1 MKKSFVLA
9 TSALALVTLLAACQN
24 GGASSSAASSSASS
38 KAASSN
44 VASSSSVSSS
54 SNVASSSS
62 VSTFTKKSLALYI
75 ATPAN
80 KEMVDF
86 YFPKDNAEIP
96 FIDTSTMLG
105 LLDQFKGYESP
116 EHAPIT
122 LKDSVLTLTLKD
134 GQEALL
140 DFGAKTISFPNAE
153 QFFARIGT
161 HTSLNSF
168 GKLTTDASGAPT
180 YLKEAK
186 DPYVVAG
193 HPMVAN
199 LGQNEIPMILENG
212 VGYIPL
218 ATFSDVFANGFSFQ
232 FYYNGINVFAAN
244 SRDPLQDL
252 YYEAPK
258 GARSQALADFTYHEF
273 CLNGDFNYALK
284 AKHGIT
290 TFDDFLTRTGRKEG
304 LRSTDPHVAD
314 ATLAYVLETDL
325 DDNHSAVGTPSF
337 YSGSDFD
344 LYDSK
349 YKGTSNTFWDQHHD
363 ALEAARKKAATPIT
377 AYQEFGTTAFVT
389 FDDFT
394 SCTGDYYTTF
404 PSEADAAKDTFALIE
419 YAHKKIKDD
428 GMTSVVLDLTCNRG
442 GAAVAAAYVSCWML
456 GGSATLHF
464 SALLDDAKAS
474 FPMSVDVNLDKTFD
488 ANDGVA
494 DKKLYCL
501 TSLTSFSSGNLV
513 PSVLKSSGQVTMVGE
528 TSGGGAC
535 VVDGTCLADG
545 TAFSF
550 SGSHAVC
557 TVKNGVYYDVDQGV
571 LPDYPITNLANFY
584 DRVNL
589 ASYLATLK

>member
-1 MKKSFVLA
+1 MKKAFVLA
-9 TSALALVTLLAACQN
+9 TSALALVALLVACQN
-24 GGASSSAASSSASS
+24 GGASSSVASSKAASSSASS
-38 KAASSN
+38 
-44 VASSSSVSSS
+44 SSSVS
-54 SNVASSSS
+54 A
-62 VSTFTKKSLALYI
+62 FTKKSLAFYI
-75 ATPAN
+75 AAPAN
-80 KEMVDF
+80 KETMDF
-86 YFPKDNAEIP
+86 YFSKDNPEIP
-96 FIDTSTMLG
+96 FIDTETMLG
-105 LLDQFKGYESP
+105 LLDQLKGFKSK
-116 EHAPIT
+116 EHTPIT
-122 LKDSVLTLTLKD
+122 CQGHLLTMTLQD
-134 GQEALL
+134 GQEARF
-140 DFGAKTISFPNAE
+140 DFDAKTINFPNAE
-153 QFFARIGT
+153 QFFARVGS

-168 GKLTTDASGAPT
+168 GQMTTDESGAPT

-193 HPMVAN
+193 HPLVAN

-212 VGYIPL
+212 VGYLPL
-218 ATFSDVFANGFSFQ
+218 ATFSDVFANSFSFQ
-232 FYYNGINVFAAN
+232 FYSNGINVFAAN
-244 SRDPLQDL
+244 DRAPLQDL
-252 YYEAPK
+252 YYQAPK

-290 TFDDFLTRTGRKEG
+290 TFDDFLSRTGRKEG

-349 YKGTSNTFWDQHHD
+349 YKGTSNTFWDEHNA
-363 ALEAARKKAATPIT
+363 ALVAARSKAATPIT
-377 AYQEFGTTAFVT
+377 AYQEVGKTAFVT
-389 FDDFT
+389 FDEFT
-394 SCTGDYYTTF
+394 SCSGDYYTNF
-404 PSEADAAKDTFALIE
+404 PTETEAAKDTFALIE
-419 YAHKKIKDD
+419 YAHKKIKED

-442 GAAVAAAYVSCWML
+442 GAATAAAYVSCWML

-474 FPMSVDVNLDKTFD
+474 FPMCVDVNLDKTFD

-513 PSVLKSSGQVTMVGE
+513 PSVLKSSGKVTMVGE

-545 TAFSF
+545 TAFNF

-557 TVKNGVYYDVDQGV
+557 TVKNGVYYDVDTGV
-571 LPDYPITNLANFY
+571 LPDYPITDLANFY
-584 DRVNL
+584 DRANL
-589 ASYLATLK
+589 VSYLATLK